1 MQSYLKLCSI
11 CFISILFFLV
21 WFRKDN
27 IWVTDPSGHCQC
39 CLCLQGP
46 PGCWTSPAG
55 RRYLEK
61 KWDCPT
67 FDSLQGWG
75 WIYNLSKTVL
85 YIYSV
90 CKRCFNI
97 FDKYCTSVLSCGV
110 LQCRPWR
117 QVIPCGLI
125 SSVETWTCRTLR
137 NSSSGN
143 GVRLVLLFIYCLWWF
158 ACRMGGASSAL
169 MWSQETY
176 LGHVWVP
183 DVKKHLS
190 PIHVSTSPTVDPDT
204 GSETWFIGRQTG
216 ELWEYKM
223 FILRCWWTV
232 FSNDLLCPLF
242 AFFLTLLCVWSCCSC
257 GQAGAFRFLPYE
269 LLHYDFKQI

>member
-1 MQSYLKLCSI
+1 MQTYLKLSSI
-11 CFISILFFLV
+11 CFISFLFFLV

-90 CKRCFNI
+90 CKRCVNI

-125 SSVETWTCRTLR
+125 SSVETWTCRMLR

-169 MWSQETY
+169 TWSQETY

-190 PIHVSTSPTVDPDT
+190 PRVHITYSGSWHWVWDLVYRTADRWTLGIQNVYFKVLMNSISKWSSLSFICILSDT
-204 GSETWFIGRQTG
+204 
-216 ELWEYKM
+216 
-223 FILRCWWTV
+223 
-232 FSNDLLCPLF
+232 
-242 AFFLTLLCVWSCCSC
+242 ALCVK
-257 GQAGAFRFLPYE
+257 
-269 LLHYDFKQI
+269 LLQLRADRSF